1 MAEKIKATVMLID
14 NEKEFLDMLSQRLQ
28 NRGLNVDDVISGDD
42 GGEEK
47 VNSEPPAGNAAPG
60 YAVSASKDNDNNF
73 RAIVVDLAMT
83 GIDDIE
89 ILKRMKEKKPDLE
102 ISMLPGKMSWFWI

>member
-28 NRGLNVDDVISGDD
+28 NRGLNVDAVISGDD

-47 VNSEPPAGNAAPG
+47 VNMQWTGPDAPG
-60 YAVSASKDNDNNF
+60 FAVSASKDNDNNF

-83 GIDDIE
+83 GIDGIE